1 MGRITP
7 RAFLA
12 ALDTSLVNDLDYP
25 MFTDTYTAERP
36 VGQITA
42 EWAERLGLP
51 TTVILSGGAF
61 DCHMGAVGAGAQ
73 PYTLVKVIGT
83 STCDILIADDQRVGD
98 RAIAS
103 LWSG

>member
-61 DCHMGAVGAGAQ
+61 DCHMGRWEPV
-73 PYTLVKVIGT
+73 LN
-83 STCDILIADDQRVGD
+83 LIPWSKSLARPP
-98 RAIAS
+98 AIS
-103 LWSG
+103 